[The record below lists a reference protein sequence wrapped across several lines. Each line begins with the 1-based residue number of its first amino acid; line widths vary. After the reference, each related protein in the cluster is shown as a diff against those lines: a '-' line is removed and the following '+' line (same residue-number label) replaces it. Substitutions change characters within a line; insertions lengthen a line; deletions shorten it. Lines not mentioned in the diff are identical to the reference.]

1 MRIDSGFRPLLE
13 GFDLDALDRDASVT
27 YGLFPDFRLGYLNAA
42 YERFAV
48 ENGGERILTD
58 WELGADVLSAVS
70 GRIHDFYADAF
81 RGVLAHGQPWE
92 QTYHCHSPDRYRTY
106 RMRVLPLQG
115 GKGLLVVHSNVAD
128 LPYPEKASDAS
139 VDDARYQDENGLVKQ
154 CAHCRRVRRV
164 APPAGWEW
172 VASFV
177 AHAPSNA
184 THTLCELCAD
194 YYYPSAPG
202 PASIPP

>member
-1 MRIDSGFRPLLE
+1 MHIDSGFRPLLE
-13 GFDLDALDRDASVT
+13 GFDLDALDRDASVI
-27 YGLFPDFRLGYLNAA
+27 YGLFPDFRLGYFNAA
-42 YERFAV
+42 YERFAAD
-48 ENGGERILTD
+48 NGGERILTD
-58 WELGADVLSAVS
+58 WGLGAAVLTAVD
-70 GRIHDFYADAF
+70 GKIRDFYADAF
-81 RGVLAHGQPWE
+81 RGVLAQGQPWE

-128 LPYPEKASDAS
+128 LPYPEKASDAP
-139 VDDARYQDENGLVKQ
+139 VDDARYQDEDGLVKQ
-154 CAHCRRVRRV
+154 CSHCRRVRRV

-177 AHAPSNA
+177 ERPPSNVA
-184 THTLCELCAD
+184 PTLCDLCAD

-202 PASIPP
+202 PVSIPP